1 MTPLLRLTLREV
13 VEVSRL
19 SAATLRRRWRAGK
32 FPAPIDR
39 GKQLIFD
46 RAAVMTAIGAPQEP
60 DAKPRAKWIVGRT
73 ADSPA

>member
-1 MTPLLRLTLREV
+1 MTPVRLLLSEV
-13 VEVSRL
+13 VVLSKL

-46 RAAVMTAIGAPQEP
+46 REAVLKAIGAPQTP
-60 DAKPRAKWIVGRT
+60 ATTPRPKWIVRGT
-73 ADSPA
+73 AESSA